1 MYYKLSCP
9 VPKEQRPIQEYME
22 LVESNFFNWPI
33 LGEVLFRQKLIKIF
47 LGFFIISLSL
57 SNLFFNQNQLT
68 IKFLLINSVIT
79 IILIWLII
87 IKLLLDWNYIKQ
99 RLYSSTVFYEESGWY
114 DGRIWIK
121 SKNILIQDRLILTY
135 QVLPAIKILNN
146 TFKLLSGFFIIF
158 LFLIK
163 FN

>member
-22 LVESNFFNWPI
+22 LVQSNFFNWPI
-33 LGEVLFRQKLIKIF
+33 LAEVLFRQKLIKIF
-47 LGFFIISLSL
+47 LGFFIISLFL

-99 RLYSSTVFYEESGWY
+99 RLYNSTVFYEESGWY

-135 QVLPAIKILNN
+135 QVLPVIKILNN

>member
-1 MYYKLSCP
+1 M
-9 VPKEQRPIQEYME
+9 
-22 LVESNFFNWPI
+22 
-33 LGEVLFRQKLIKIF
+33 
-47 LGFFIISLSL
+47 
-57 SNLFFNQNQLT
+57 
-68 IKFLLINSVIT
+68 INSLIT

-99 RLYSSTVFYEESGWY
+99 RLYNSTVFYEESGWY

>member
-22 LVESNFFNWPI
+22 LVQSNFFNWPI
-33 LGEVLFRQKLIKIF
+33 LAEVLFRQKLIKIF
-47 LGFFIISLSL
+47 LSFFIISLSL

-99 RLYSSTVFYEESGWY
+99 RLYNSTVFYEESGWY